1 MTRFFAFVV
10 TGTLVSLVM
19 ILSACTSSGN
29 LDYTS
34 SIDGGYYHE
43 ARPLNPACADGF
55 RPSDGRS
62 CSY

>member
-10 TGTLVSLVM
+10 TGTLISFAT
-19 ILSACTSSGN
+19 ITSGCTSSRSV
-29 LDYTS
+29 DHTS
-34 SIDGGYYHE
+34 SIGGYYE
-43 ARPLNPACADGF
+43 SQPLNPACGNGF